1 MNATQSVPDWHQRA
15 RDLALPT
22 QALIDGRFT
31 DAADNATFARA
42 NPATGQLL
50 ANVAECGE
58 RDVDRAV
65 AAARRSFDDGDWAGL
80 APDDRKAVMLRW
92 AELIRQHQDELA
104 LLESLEAGKPIAA
117 TTTADIPACAATIQW
132 YAEALDKLYDEVA
145 PTGPHDLTTITRE
158 PVGVVAAVVP
168 WNYASII
175 ASWKLGPALGA
186 GNAVILKPAEQS
198 PFAALRLGELALEA
212 GIPPGAIQVLTG
224 RGHVTG
230 QALGLHDGVDA
241 VAFTGSA
248 EVGKTFLG
256 YAARSNMK
264 RVALECGG
272 KSPQVVSRDCEDL
285 DKAADA
291 VAASIF
297 YNAGQTCHSGSRLI
311 VDRPIKD
318 SLLDRV
324 AERAQQFQPG
334 DPLEPATGM
343 GAIIEGEALQRI
355 ANHVEVAR
363 QGGAH
368 VLTGG
373 ATARADSGGWFY
385 RPTIVDNLAP
395 ATPIACEEVFGPVL
409 SVLACDGLDE
419 GVRMAND
426 TRYGLAAAVWTSR
439 ITDAHRAARRLRA
452 GTVWINCYDKSSPVT
467 PFGGYKESGIGR
479 DRSLHAFDKY
489 MEIKTTWAE
498 L

>member
-1 MNATQSVPDWHQRA
+1 MAGSHTAVDWHQRA
-15 RDLALPT
+15 RDIALPT
-22 QALIDGRFT
+22 RALIDGRFS
-31 DAADNATFARA
+31 DAADGATFGRT

-50 ANVAECGE
+50 ATVAECGE

-65 AAARRSFDDGDWAGL
+65 AAARRTFESGAWSGL
-80 APDDRKAVMLRW
+80 APDDRKAAMLRW
-92 AELIRQHQDELA
+92 ADLIRQNLDELA
-104 LLESLEAGKPIAA
+104 LLESLEAGKPVGD
-117 TTTADIPACAATIQW
+117 TSSADIPACAATIQW

-145 PTGPHDLTTITRE
+145 PTGPNDLTTITRE
-158 PVGVVAAVVP
+158 PMGVVAAVVP

-175 ASWKLGPALGA
+175 TSWKLGPALGA
-186 GNAVILKPAEQS
+186 GNSVILKPAEQS

-212 GIPPGAIQVLTG
+212 GIPAGALQVLTG

-230 QALGLHDGVDA
+230 QALGLHDDVDA

-248 EVGKTFLG
+248 EVGKAFLG

-272 KSPQVVSRDCEDL
+272 KSPQVVTRDCEDL

-291 VAASIF
+291 IASSIF
-297 YNAGQTCHSGSRLI
+297 YNAGQTCHTGSRLI

-324 AERAQQFQPG
+324 AERAGQFQPG
-334 DPLEPATGM
+334 DPLDTNTGM

-355 ANHVEVAR
+355 ANYVEVAR
-363 QGGAH
+363 QGGARI
-368 VLTGG
+368 VTGG

-385 RPTIVDNLAP
+385 HPTIVDNLAP
-395 ATPIACEEVFGPVL
+395 DSQIAREEVFGPVL
-409 SVLACDGLDE
+409 SVLDCDGLDE

-426 TRYGLAAAVWTSR
+426 TRYGLAAAIWTSR
-439 ITDAHRAARRLRA
+439 IGDAHRAARRLRA